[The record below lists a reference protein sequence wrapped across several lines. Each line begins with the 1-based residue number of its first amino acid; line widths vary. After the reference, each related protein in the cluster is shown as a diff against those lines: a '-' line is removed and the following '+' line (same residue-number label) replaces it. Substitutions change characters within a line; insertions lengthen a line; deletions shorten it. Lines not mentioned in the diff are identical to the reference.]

1 MGLLSIAPACDVP
14 EEFGQFGCRSLSL
27 HTKGFDGCDAH
38 GRRQLGRFQCQSTQE
53 DRDAVKNRRQA
64 RVRTARGVGDG
75 TDHGEYTAENRHQ
88 TAWGEEI
95 LHEGLFVRVIVASGP
110 SGWLFSASNGSV
122 SETSSAEVKEILLQI
137 DADRTWLL
145 QQIDSGRW
153 PDLRLD
159 LAALE
164 RELGQLITR
173 ASELH
178 ED

>member
-1 MGLLSIAPACDVP
+1 M
-14 EEFGQFGCRSLSL
+14 
-27 HTKGFDGCDAH
+27 
-38 GRRQLGRFQCQSTQE
+38 
-53 DRDAVKNRRQA
+53 
-64 RVRTARGVGDG
+64 
-75 TDHGEYTAENRHQ
+75 
-88 TAWGEEI
+88 
-95 LHEGLFVRVIVASGP
+95 RVIVASGP
-110 SGWLFSASNGSV
+110 SGWLLFASNGSV